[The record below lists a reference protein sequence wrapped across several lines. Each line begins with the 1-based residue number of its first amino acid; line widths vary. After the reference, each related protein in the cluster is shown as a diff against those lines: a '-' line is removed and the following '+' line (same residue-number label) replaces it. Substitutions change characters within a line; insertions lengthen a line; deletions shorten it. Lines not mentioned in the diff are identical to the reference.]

1 MRTLP
6 VILLGAALSLFV
18 VACGSGP
25 TAPTA
30 EQYFQTAK
38 DNLRAM
44 DFDTAV
50 KNLDRM
56 IDSAGDTPLARQGIL
71 FRAVLLTALAEGDAH
86 MAEAYSTGSRQP
98 GGQAQFGLFSKFRN
112 DYYGMARVHFMNAM
126 EAVMAQ
132 RQRMQADPV
141 ALDIQFPDFTGTDPA
156 ALALIQSGKVPSE
169 AERYRAELECSRNAL
184 ARRLAAVVGA
194 GDDVHKGHAVFAAG
208 GVQIDPRAYLL
219 EISEEFLRLSDMFGP
234 RGMNEVRY
242 IRATHEV
249 VLDNLRVV
257 EALLEKK
264 PDADLESRTQKMKAD
279 CEKRMKSLP
288 S

>member
-1 MRTLP
+1 MRILP
-6 VILLGAALSLFV
+6 VLSLLAAV
-18 VACGSGP
+18 CLLVGACGSGP
-25 TAPTA
+25 ATPTA
-30 EQYFQTAK
+30 AQYYQTAK

-56 IDSAGDTPLARQGIL
+56 IDAAGTQPLAQEGIL
-71 FRAVLLTALAEGDAH
+71 LRAVLLTALAEGDAH
-86 MAEAYSTGSRQP
+86 VADAYSTGSRQP
-98 GGQAQFGLFSKFRN
+98 GGQAQFGLFSKFRS

-132 RQRMQADPV
+132 RQRIPVDPV
-141 ALDIQFPDFTGTDPA
+141 PLNVQFPDFTGTDPP
-156 ALALIQSGKVPSE
+156 ALAQIQSGRTVSD
-169 AERYRAELECSRNAL
+169 AERYRAELECSRNAF
-184 ARRLAAVVGA
+184 ARRLASVVGA
-194 GDDVHKGHAVFAAG
+194 GDDVHKGHAKFAAG

-219 EISEEFLRLSDMFGP
+219 DMSEEFLRLSEMFGP
-234 RGMNEVRY
+234 RAMNEVRY

-264 PDADLESRTQKMKAD
+264 PDAELQARAQKMKQD

-288 S
+288 G